1 MSFIKYL
8 ILSSF
13 IWSFHIL
20 AQDSNLISENAN
32 KLALTFYKNIT
43 KSSQS
48 NFIFS
53 PISITTAVAQ
63 IYIGSERK
71 TKNEITDVFYF
82 NDDVQLF
89 KESFHNY
96 SNKLFK
102 YDDSLSIKLSNANSI
117 WIDKN
122 IKLKNDYMVD
132 LSYYFNS
139 EVFELDLEKK
149 NESIKKVNS
158 WVTDN
163 TNNRIKK
170 ILNVE
175 DIKGNTALLILNAI
189 YFKDRWKV
197 EFKKDS
203 TKDDDFFLLNG
214 EKITTKMMNNISNY
228 GYSANENYE
237 SILLPYNTENFSM
250 LVLLPR
256 EIDGL
261 TDLEINIDDI
271 NIDDLLTNIIIRKIH
286 LSLPQFKFQFSLNNL
301 KVILSDLGMST
312 AFNRDYAN
320 FKKIYD
326 EEYKNLYVEDVKH
339 KAFIEVNEEGTE
351 AAAVTAII
359 GGIVTISVKKPPL
372 NVKIDHPFL
381 FIIIEKNTKSIL
393 FIGRVLNPEEKSL

>member
-1 MSFIKYL
+1 MNFIKYL

-13 IWSFHIL
+13 IWSFNIL

-32 KLALTFYKNIT
+32 KLALIFYKNIT
-43 KSSQS
+43 KSFQS
-48 NFIFS
+48 NFVFS
-53 PISITTAVAQ
+53 PISISTAVAQ
-63 IYIGSERK
+63 IYIGSEGQ
-71 TKNEITDVFYF
+71 TKREISDVFYF

-89 KESFHNY
+89 KESFNNY
-96 SNKLFK
+96 SNKLFE
-102 YDDSLSIKLSNANSI
+102 YDDSLSINLSNANSI

-122 IKLKNDYMVD
+122 INLKNDYMVD

-139 EVFELDLEKK
+139 EVFELDFENKTESVKK
-149 NESIKKVNS
+149 ANS

-163 TNNRIKK
+163 TNGK
-170 ILNVE
+170 IEKVLSVN
-175 DIKGNTALLILNAI
+175 DLTKNTSLLILNAI
-189 YFKDRWKV
+189 YFKDRWKF
-197 EFKKDS
+197 EFKKES

-214 EKITTKMMNNISNY
+214 ESTTTKMMNNTSNY

-237 SILLPYNTENFSM
+237 SLLLPYNTENFSM

-271 NIDDLLTNIIIRKIH
+271 NIKDLLTNIIIRKIH
-286 LSLPQFKFQFSLNNL
+286 LSLPKFKFQFSFDDL
-301 KVILSDLGMST
+301 KDILSDLGMSN
-312 AFNRDYAN
+312 AFDRGYAN

-326 EEYKNLYVEDVKH
+326 EENKNLYIEDVKH

-359 GGIVTISVKKPPL
+359 GGISTTSIKQQPL
-372 NVKIDHPFL
+372 KVKIDHPFL
-381 FIIIEKNTKSIL
+381 FFIVEKNTKSIL
-393 FIGRVLNPEEKSL
+393 FIGRVLNPEEKTL